1 MGATFAFSLLPLNY
15 YSPSL
20 SHFFSSYNKNS
31 NSINPT
37 HHSMLEPHP
46 PLAMA
51 GPPRPPLAVGH
62 GATTAAIFSSSYF
75 SFLFI
80 LLLKLLLFF
89 FIEE

>member
-51 GPPRPPLAVGH
+51 GPPPSPGRRPWSHHSSHLLLLLLLLPLH
-62 GATTAAIFSSSYF
+62 SSS
-75 SFLFI
+75 
-80 LLLKLLLFF
+80 
-89 FIEE
+89 

>member
-20 SHFFSSYNKNS
+20 SHFFLHTTKTPTPSTQH
-31 NSINPT
+31 IN
-37 HHSMLEPHP
+37 SMLEPHP